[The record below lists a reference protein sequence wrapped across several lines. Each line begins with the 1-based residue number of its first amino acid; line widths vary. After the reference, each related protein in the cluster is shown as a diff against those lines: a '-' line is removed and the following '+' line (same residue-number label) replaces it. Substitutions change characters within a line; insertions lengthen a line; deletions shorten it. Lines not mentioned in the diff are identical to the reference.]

1 MLRSDHPALASL
13 STPCLVV
20 DGAALQRNIDKMA
33 GLARVAGVKLRP
45 HAKTHKSP
53 EIARRQ
59 MAAGAIGIGCAT
71 VAEAEMLA
79 AARIPGLMLTA
90 PVMSAAAFACMARLN
105 REHGLMAVADHP
117 AQVEA
122 LAAALQPG
130 DPPFGVLVDVDVG
143 QARTGIVDLADGVRL
158 ARTIA
163 RQPKLQFAGLQGFAG
178 NAQHA
183 PDPVERRAAAQKAA
197 DKLVAL
203 REALAAEGLSPAII
217 TGSGTGTQSL
227 DASGPYTELQVGSY
241 VFMDA
246 DYDRIRDE
254 HDQPPPFEPSL
265 FVLATVTSVNRP
277 GEVTI
282 DAGTKAL
289 ATNGPAPVLLLGAPS
304 GARYRFAGDEHGILS
319 IPDGQPSPAL
329 GARIL
334 IGATHCDPT
343 VNLHGCYYEITDNGV
358 MRRPILA
365 RHGEE
370 AAR

>member
-1 MLRSDHPALASL
+1 MLRPDHAALAGL

-20 DGAALQRNIDKMA
+20 DGEALQRNIETMA
-33 GLARVAGVKLRP
+33 ELARAAGVKLRP

-53 EIARRQ
+53 DIARRQ
-59 MAAGAIGIGCAT
+59 IAAGAIGIGCAT

-79 AARIPGLMLTA
+79 AARIPGLMLTT
-90 PVMSAAAFACMARLN
+90 PVMSAGAFARMAKLN
-105 REHGLMAVADHP
+105 RAHGLMAVADHP

-122 LAAALQPG
+122 LAAELQSG
-130 DPPFGVLVDVDVG
+130 DPPFGMLVDVDVG
-143 QARTGIVDLADGVRL
+143 QERTGIVDIAQGVRL
-158 ARTIA
+158 ARMIA
-163 RQPKLQFAGLQGFAG
+163 HQPKLKFAGVQGFAG
-178 NAQHA
+178 NAQHT
-183 PDPVERRAAAQKAA
+183 PDPADRRAAAQKAA
-197 DKLVAL
+197 DKLKAL
-203 REALAAEGLSPAII
+203 REALAEESLNPAII

-254 HDQPPPFEPSL
+254 HDKPPPFEPSL
-265 FVLATVTSVNRP
+265 FVLAIITSVNRP
-277 GEVTI
+277 DEVTV

-289 ATNGPAPVLLLGAPS
+289 ATNGPAPVVLLGAPE
-304 GARYRFAGDEHGILS
+304 GARYRFAGDEHGILWT
-319 IPDGQPSPAL
+319 PPGAPSPRL

-343 VNLHGCYYEITDNGV
+343 VNLHGTYYEVTESGV
-358 MRRPILA
+358 TRRLILA

-370 AAR
+370 SSL